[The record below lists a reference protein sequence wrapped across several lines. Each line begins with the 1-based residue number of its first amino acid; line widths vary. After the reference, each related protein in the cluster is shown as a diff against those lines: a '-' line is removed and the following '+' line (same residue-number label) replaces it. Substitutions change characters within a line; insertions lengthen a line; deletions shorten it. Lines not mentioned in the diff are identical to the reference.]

1 MTWKK
6 MTFYKCDECSF
17 ETIFEDQFNQHKKW
31 QHMSKRKR
39 KADMEAN
46 TSFGKRRFTAIVEND
61 KSQEKKKLLAK
72 TSYQCK
78 ECQHKA

>member
-1 MTWKK
+1 M
-6 MTFYKCDECSF
+6 
-17 ETIFEDQFNQHKKW
+17 IFEDQFNQHKKW

-46 TSFGKRRFTAIVEND
+46 TSFGKRSFTAIVEND

-78 ECQHKA
+78 DCQHKA

>member
-1 MTWKK
+1 
-6 MTFYKCDECSF
+6 
-17 ETIFEDQFNQHKKW
+17 
-31 QHMSKRKR
+31 MSKRKR

-46 TSFGKRRFTAIVEND
+46 TSFGKRSFTAIVEND

-78 ECQHKA
+78 DCQHKA